1 MNPLPAL
8 GGGFVPHTGLGSDTT
23 FGGVP
28 LKSPRPRAPWC
39 GCLSTRMRLHK
50 LSAGIHRQCFGFFPQ
65 KINSTRCGIKVVGV
79 KHQQTF
85 IGRARNR
92 LVLDSREDNI
102 AGLVEHRQH
111 LVVTR
116 RSRSITDTESDTWFT
131 TQASRLSGR
140 TRTETGSSPTETAS
154 SHTGGVVAEKI
165 SSVAWATL
173 QTSTSPSSV
182 SVTEWTGADS
192 QFGMD
197 R

>member
-1 MNPLPAL
+1 MRRTQIVRWDPPPMLWVLPPEDQ
-8 GGGFVPHTGLGSDTT
+8 FDPVRHQ
-23 FGGVP
+23 
-28 LKSPRPRAPWC
+28 
-39 GCLSTRMRLHK
+39 GCRGQTPTN
-50 LSAGIHRQCFGFFPQ
+50 IHRS
-65 KINSTRCGIKVVGV
+65 STKR
-79 KHQQTF
+79 
-85 IGRARNR
+85 R

-111 LVVTR
+111 RCGHPTI
-116 RSRSITDTESDTWFT
+116 RSITDTESDTWFT

-192 QFGMD
+192 QFEMD